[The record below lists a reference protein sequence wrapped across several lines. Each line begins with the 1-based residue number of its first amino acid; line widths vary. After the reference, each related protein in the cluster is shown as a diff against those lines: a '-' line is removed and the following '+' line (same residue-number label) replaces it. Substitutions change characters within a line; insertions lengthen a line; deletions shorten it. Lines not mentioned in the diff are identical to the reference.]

1 MFRHLLRP
9 LSYLSIE
16 HKQKWVVDWVYPMIL
31 AAISTGL
38 LFWEPLKTTVFIQ
51 CPAVFARN
59 FRVCPF
65 FEQIALFSG
74 LFVPHSSRI
83 GHLQAYL
90 GL

>member
-1 MFRHLLRP
+1 M
-9 LSYLSIE
+9 
-16 HKQKWVVDWVYPMIL
+16 
-31 AAISTGL
+31 STHYTTTAKALHWGMAVLIIGL
-38 LFWEPLKTTVFIQ
+38 CALGLYREPLKTTVFIQ

>member
-1 MFRHLLRP
+1 MKGWSLQNLHIMRSKILLEETMLTSR
-9 LSYLSIE
+9 
-16 HKQKWVVDWVYPMIL
+16 
-31 AAISTGL
+31 
-38 LFWEPLKTTVFIQ
+38 EPLKTTVFIQ